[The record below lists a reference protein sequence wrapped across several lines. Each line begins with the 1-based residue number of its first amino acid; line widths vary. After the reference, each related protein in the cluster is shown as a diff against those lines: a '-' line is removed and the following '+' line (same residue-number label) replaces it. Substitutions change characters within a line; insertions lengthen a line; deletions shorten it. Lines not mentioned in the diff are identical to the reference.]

1 MTVLKL
7 EMECFTVR
15 GGKKQPSHMYFIY
28 FICYMCAVII
38 WK

>member
-1 MTVLKL
+1 MTDLKL

-15 GGKKQPSHMYFIY
+15 GEKQPSHMYFIY